1 MSVLGATSGILL
13 MVRRSL
19 RQHALSSLVTIMS
32 VALATGLL
40 MSVFSIRAQTHNA
53 FTSASSG
60 FDAVLGARGSKL
72 QLVLNSVFH
81 LETSP
86 GNIPWSSYEAIRKDP
101 RVKHAIPYAVGDNF
115 KGYRMVGTTTSFFD
129 LVEIGKGQKLK
140 LAEGERYFK
149 ADRFEAVLGSIVAD
163 QTKLGI
169 GDVFNSYH
177 GMTFDES
184 AKHASEFHVVGV
196 LEPTGTPIDRVI
208 WIPIDGYYYMEG
220 HAPVDKKS
228 GRVVQIDKS
237 KPIPDEYK
245 EVSSVMLILRSPAM
259 GQSLDVEI
267 NRQGTVRTFAWPI
280 GTVMAELFNK
290 IAWAN
295 KVLELVGYLVML
307 VAGAAILASIYNTMN
322 ERRREFAILRALG
335 ARRGTVFSAIVC
347 ESATIAFLGTL
358 AGYVVYFV
366 LVSVAA
372 HYVRLKAGVV
382 LDPWK
387 FHESLKW
394 TPIGMIGL
402 GALTGIVPALKAY
415 STDVASNLVP
425 VS

>member
-1 MSVLGATSGILL
+1 MKIFNAAAGVFL

-19 RQHALSSLVTIMS
+19 RQHVLSSCVTILS
-32 VALATGLL
+32 VALATGLV
-40 MSVFSIRAQTHNA
+40 MSVFSIRKQTHDA
-53 FTSASSG
+53 FTSSSSG

-86 GNIPWSSYEAIRKDP
+86 GNIPWSSYQAIKNDP
-101 RVKHAIPYAVGDNF
+101 RVKHAIPYAVGDNYHGF
-115 KGYRMVGTTTSFFD
+115 RMVGTTVDFFD
-129 LVEIGKGQKLK
+129 LAKVGKEAKLEF
-140 LAEGERYFK
+140 AVGERFK
-149 ADRFEAVLGSIVAD
+149 PDFFEAVLGSMVAD
-163 QTKLGI
+163 QTGLAKDDL
-169 GDVFNSYH
+169 FNSYH

-184 AKHASEFHVVGV
+184 AKHASEFKVVGI
-196 LEPTGTPIDRVI
+196 LEPTGTPLDRVI
-208 WIPIDGYYYMEG
+208 WIPIDGYYYMDG

-228 GRVVQIDKS
+228 GRVIRIDKS

-245 EVSSVMLILRSPAM
+245 EVSSVMLKLRSPAM

-295 KVLELVGYLVML
+295 KVLELVGYLVMI
-307 VAGAAILASIYNTMN
+307 VAGASILASIYNTMN

-347 ESATIAFLGTL
+347 ESTAIALLGTL
-358 AGYVVYFV
+358 VGYVVYFI
-366 LVSVAA
+366 LVNVAA
-372 HYVRLKAGVV
+372 NFIRLKAGVV

-387 FHESLKW
+387 MHESLKW
-394 TPIGMIGL
+394 TPLGMMGI

-415 STDVASNLVP
+415 ATDVATNLMP
-425 VS
+425 TS